1 MLSISRQNIYLEDK
15 RMKLTEI
22 NPILEKLFDSKDIN
36 HDTDEAWQI
45 KNAQIHLLVIVSE
58 DHSWLRLLTPIAT
71 ASEAQSLLPQILED
85 NFDAT
90 QEVRYALNQ
99 NVLWGVYHHRL
110 ASLVTEDLESAI
122 ASLAALV
129 DRGLSNSF
137 NQLIE
142 KQIVQIVKVAK
153 AQGQSKEA
161 TYQTID
167 RFYQEGVMG
176 GVDQDPAQREQFL
189 AAWKMQLDRLW
200 SEVEV

>member
-1 MLSISRQNIYLEDK
+1 MKTAEIS
-15 RMKLTEI
+15 
-22 NPILEKLFDSKDIN
+22 PILERLFNSEDIN
-36 HDTDEAWQI
+36 HDAEEAWQI
-45 KNAQIHLLVIVSE
+45 KNSQIHLLVILSE
-58 DHSWLRLLTPIAT
+58 DRSWLRLLSPIAA
-71 ASEAQSLLPQILED
+71 ASEAQSLLPQLLED

-90 QEVRYALNQ
+90 LEARYALNQ

-110 ASLVTEDLESAI
+110 ATLTPEDLESAI
-122 ASLAALV
+122 ASVVALV
-129 DRGLSNSF
+129 EKGLSQSF

-142 KQIVQIVKVAK
+142 KQIVQIVKAAK
-153 AQGQSKEA
+153 AQGQSLET

-189 AAWKMQLDRLW
+189 AAWKAQLERLW

>member
-1 MLSISRQNIYLEDK
+1 
-15 RMKLTEI
+15 MKLTEI
-22 NPILEKLFDSKDIN
+22 NPILEKLFAAEDIK
-36 HDTDEAWQI
+36 HDTEEAWQVKDARI
-45 KNAQIHLLVIVSE
+45 NLLVIVSE

-71 ASEAQSLLPQILED
+71 ASEAQSLLPQLLED

-90 QEVRYALNQ
+90 QEVRYALSQ

-110 ASLVTEDLESAI
+110 ASLVTEDLETAI
-122 ASLAALV
+122 ASLVSLKEK
-129 DRGLSNSF
+129 GLSDSF
-137 NQLIE
+137 SQLIE

-176 GVDQDPAQREQFL
+176 GVDQDPQQREQFL